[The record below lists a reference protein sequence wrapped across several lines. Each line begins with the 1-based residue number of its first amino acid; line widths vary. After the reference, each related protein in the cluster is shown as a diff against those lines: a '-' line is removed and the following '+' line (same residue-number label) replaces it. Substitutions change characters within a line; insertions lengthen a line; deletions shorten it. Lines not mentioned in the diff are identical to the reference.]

1 MSQHLLWTISTADF
15 SYVVV
20 DSFDLYFVIKI
31 RVKKE
36 ARRRKGGL
44 NKRPSVSIQGREGHT
59 TYHVPPSFEGGGYSK
74 NHWSPF
80 RGGGV
85 TKDTMMGFL

>member
-20 DSFDLYFVIKI
+20 DSSDLYFVIKL
-31 RVKKE
+31 RMKKE
-36 ARRRKGGL
+36 ARRRKGGGGF

-59 TYHVPPSFEGGGYSK
+59 TYHVPPSNEGGG
-74 NHWSPF
+74 
-80 RGGGV
+80 
-85 TKDTMMGFL
+85 L